1 MGKYAKFMK
10 SVILDPEEA
19 EDFEET
25 VGSKSLQVTRCAEII
40 HRWQPEP
47 ETWSDSV
54 IENNDG
60 IGN

>member
-1 MGKYAKFMK
+1 MK

-19 EDFEET
+19 EDLEET